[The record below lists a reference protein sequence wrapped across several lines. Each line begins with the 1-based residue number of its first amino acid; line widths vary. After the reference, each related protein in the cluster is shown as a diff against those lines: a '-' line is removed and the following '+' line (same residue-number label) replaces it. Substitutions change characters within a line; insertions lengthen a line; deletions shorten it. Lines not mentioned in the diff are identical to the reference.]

1 MIALPYAEC
10 IEIVI
15 KALTCQVSAA
25 FDADLFGDTYAAPED
40 NHDQID
46 RAEALALWGKG
57 LLVWQ
62 IGLKVSDMGGDSCS
76 VLFDLLHS
84 DRIAVVPKINSPVRS
99 VKRHGLDFEIFTDS
113 GVIPGDQVL
122 LLLLPPAPCD
132 APVPEESLQA
142 EPAPSPEEPLQT
154 EPASAPPSPSSRR
167 RTPAKK
173 DAVKVALQ
181 ELEAERYRPPSLDAL
196 HEEVCS
202 RLRWKR
208 DAFSPSTMKRA
219 LEELGWNWRTLGA

>member
-1 MIALPYAEC
+1 M
-10 IEIVI
+10 
-15 KALTCQVSAA
+15 
-25 FDADLFGDTYAAPED
+25 
-40 NHDQID
+40 
-46 RAEALALWGKG
+46 
-57 LLVWQ
+57 
-62 IGLKVSDMGGDSCS
+62 
-76 VLFDLLHS
+76 
-84 DRIAVVPKINSPVRS
+84 
-99 VKRHGLDFEIFTDS
+99 
-113 GVIPGDQVL
+113 
-122 LLLLPPAPCD
+122 
-132 APVPEESLQA
+132 
-142 EPAPSPEEPLQT
+142 

-208 DAFSPSTMKRA
+208 PSTMKRA